1 MRAGMRMAVVA
12 ALASALAG
20 CKGSS
25 SSLDPSHSAG
35 AATVPNAAAATA
47 APVPSKAGAM
57 VEGATSVRP
66 HHEESVVECPAKI
79 SETADDEAHVQ
90 AMLDE
95 ARVELREWSC
105 SCRANRCDER
115 GRLQPVVEA
124 RDECPRLRARTF
136 LAKGSDWDS
145 LRGAAPDATGETSS
159 EAFVRKM
166 RDEWPG

>member
-1 MRAGMRMAVVA
+1 MTNPIDYAE
-12 ALASALAG
+12 LAR
-20 CKGSS
+20 
-25 SSLDPSHSAG
+25 
-35 AATVPNAAAATA
+35 
-47 APVPSKAGAM
+47 
-57 VEGATSVRP
+57 VR
-66 HHEESVVECPAKI
+66 VLL
-79 SETADDEAHVQ
+79 DEAVENEDRILDEMKMRRDEFSEYRIQASTELARVQ

-136 LAKGSDWDS
+136 LAKGSDLDS
-145 LRGAAPDATGETSS
+145 LRGTAPDATGETSS